1 MSGGFVRGLVVV
13 AAAGWLLMGS
23 GGCAKR
29 EKAPEKPPVAE
40 PAVKGPPPPA
50 NSPMAK
56 VKPGMRPEEVVEI
69 LGAPSRQSA
78 YPTGKAFTPFYYG
91 PDRLQGGRRLP
102 DQQPGAV
109 PGVRSD
115 RAGLS
120 VRAHP
125 NPRVVAGIQPERRRR
140 TPLTG
145 GGRSGSFSIGRCIRD
160 VTCSVCS
167 SPAYSPRVEP

>member
-1 MSGGFVRGLVVV
+1 
-13 AAAGWLLMGS
+13 MGS

-78 YPTGKAFTPFYYG
+78 YPTGKAFTPFNYG
-91 PDRLQGGRRLP
+91 PDRWRSVYYYKGKGRIVFKGDGGFRTSSQVLYLEYDP
-102 DQQPGAV
+102 TEPG
-109 PGVRSD
+109 
-115 RAGLS
+115 
-120 VRAHP
+120 
-125 NPRVVAGIQPERRRR
+125 
-140 TPLTG
+140 
-145 GGRSGSFSIGRCIRD
+145 
-160 VTCSVCS
+160 
-167 SPAYSPRVEP
+167 

>member
-13 AAAGWLLMGS
+13 AAAGWLLMGA

-91 PDRLQGGRRLP
+91 PDRWRSVYYYKGKGRIVFKGDGGFRTSSQVLYLEYDP
-102 DQQPGAV
+102 TEPG
-109 PGVRSD
+109 
-115 RAGLS
+115 
-120 VRAHP
+120 
-125 NPRVVAGIQPERRRR
+125 
-140 TPLTG
+140 
-145 GGRSGSFSIGRCIRD
+145 
-160 VTCSVCS
+160 
-167 SPAYSPRVEP
+167 